1 MFGSQGRIALAAL
14 SCLLIGVSNAASEP
28 AGDEK
33 PLTETERAELLRLR
47 AEVRKLKQEKSHST
61 ELSVP
66 KKRGANAKV
75 VSTAVPSAADP
86 YPEAVDPKTLEK
98 NNNDHPQPFFLRKEA
113 IDAAYYLYPFGSPI
127 DAKGASVTYTR
138 DELGKSTSLAVQG
151 FASYVLWRPDLPG
164 PQINGDP
171 SLPHVQ
177 SSLGLSGYAA
187 APFLYANGTL
197 GDPFKASERS
207 ALQAGIDNQFELAGG
222 GPFTIQTLRFTPY
235 GQTDFRGKAGIGG
248 FSGTYEPY
256 LPRAHWGLN
265 PDFGPQ
271 WIGLYFRTVA
281 EANVFRV
288 ANAGLT
294 NYASNTTYSFLGGTA
309 ELNATLFQNMPE
321 MGALC
326 GRIHLNAQYQYYW
339 NASNN
344 TDIKNF
350 HSQAS
355 VDLGGKP
362 SRFCSVDGAPP
373 APVDPEKISVAVTY
387 DDGTDKTTLL
397 KSKKYQVQ
405 LTLQY

>member
-1 MFGSQGRIALAAL
+1 MIGIRGRTALATAA
-14 SCLLIGVSNAASEP
+14 CLLLAISNASAQP
-28 AGDEK
+28 TRGDK
-33 PLTETERAELLRLR
+33 PLNETERAELLRLR
-47 AEVRKLKQEKSHST
+47 AEVSKLKQAKT
-61 ELSVP
+61 KPADVPAPRVRDGSV
-66 KKRGANAKV
+66 KV
-75 VSTAVPSAADP
+75 ATTPSPRASDP
-86 YPEAVDPKTLEK
+86 YPFAINPRELEK
-98 NNNDHPQPFFLRKEA
+98 KYQTQTFFLRKEA
-113 IDAAYYLYPFGSPI
+113 IDAAYYLYPLGAPL
-127 DAKGASVTYTR
+127 DTKGASVTYTR
-138 DELGKSTSLAVQG
+138 DELAKSTSLGVQG
-151 FASYVLWRPDLPG
+151 FASYVLWRPDLPN
-164 PQINGDP
+164 PPIEGDS
-171 SLPHVQ
+171 SLPKVR

-187 APFLYANGTL
+187 APFVYANGTL
-197 GDPFKASERS
+197 GEPFKASERS
-207 ALQAGIDNQFELAGG
+207 ALQAGIDNQFELSGG
-222 GPFTIQTLRFTPY
+222 GLFPLQTLRFTPY

-256 LPRAHWGLN
+256 LPEAHWGVN

-321 MGALC
+321 FGALC
-326 GRIHLNAQYQYYW
+326 GRIHLNAQYHYYW
-339 NASNN
+339 NAASN

-350 HSQAS
+350 HAQAS
-355 VDLGGKP
+355 LDLGGKP
-362 SRFCSVDGAPP
+362 SPFCVLPGM
-373 APVDPEKISVAVTY
+373 PVVTDPEKISVALTY

>member
-1 MFGSQGRIALAAL
+1 MIGMQGRIALAT
-14 SCLLIGVSNAASEP
+14 SVCLLIGASNAASQ
-28 AGDEK
+28 AASDEK

-47 AEVRKLKQEKSHST
+47 AEVRKLKQEKARPA

-66 KKRGANAKV
+66 RARSANAKV
-75 VSTAVPSAADP
+75 VRTAAPSAADP
-86 YPEAVDPKTLEK
+86 YPEAVDPKTQER
-98 NNNDHPQPFFLRKEA
+98 NNYQTQPFFLRKEA

-138 DELGKSTSLAVQG
+138 DDLGKSTSLAVQG
-151 FASYVLWRPDLPG
+151 FASYVLWRPDLPN

-171 SLPHVQ
+171 SLPHAQ
-177 SSLGLSGYAA
+177 SSLALSGYAA

-197 GDPFKASERS
+197 GDPFKPSERS
-207 ALQAGIDNQFELAGG
+207 ALQAGIDNQFELSGG

-256 LPRAHWGLN
+256 LPKAHWGLN

-271 WIGLYFRTVA
+271 WIGVYFRTVA
-281 EANVFRV
+281 EANVFHV

-362 SRFCSVDGAPP
+362 SRFCVPDGV
-373 APVDPEKISVAVTY
+373 PVVTDPEKISVAVTY